1 MSQNQDYT
9 VNYTISVNATPAARE
24 VQNFADSVKK
34 LSSFNYD
41 TKPVLANINNLVNGI
56 DKLFKN
62 RLKGKKNPA
71 YTLNINTKS
80 TEKNLE
86 RVKTN
91 LDGVSKSLS
100 ILQQNLNQT
109 GTVAN
114 QFSKLQSLAPNKK
127 LPGALDHK
135 SAKSSADSILK
146 THNKVSASIKKVDH
160 ELKGIERGRQ
170 LNIKTDQA
178 VQRLNQVL
186 SLLRKIKASVG
197 TTMGL
202 RIAPEG
208 LVAGKGGS
216 LLAANR
222 GAFIM
227 SEKGNNKLQEKLYS
241 NRMLNDQRLI
251 QKRREQEQSNR
262 IKAENDAAKHLQRE
276 QERLRRQQEALER
289 KNLALQQRQQRETE
303 KQQQRNAVNA
313 VRGTMQ
319 QVRGNNV
326 AYDNRRR
333 AAINRLQYSKAPSIR
348 SLPVIGGMMNA
359 YMAYGFMKRELGE
372 AVEYANIMESA
383 HSILK
388 VADNDLGTF
397 EGRFVKMAQ
406 NVRNVGLDT
415 KFTALQ
421 VAEAVKYLAMA
432 GQDIETINQSI
443 RPIANLALIGD
454 NDISQIADLT
464 TNIMAGYDIKSD
476 SMGSVADIMAST
488 ISRSNVNI
496 VELAESFKMASGYLE
511 MAGVDFSEASAAVGI
526 LGNAGMKG
534 TMAGSA
540 LRAMSTRFARPTKQS
555 QAVLDRLG
563 IRFTYMKEVEGK
575 MVETLK
581 PLADIFEELN
591 AKNASMADMQLIFG
605 KIGGNAAM
613 MLLKNYEYLRTL
625 TMENKTSHGIST
637 DLALVKQNT
646 TKGLWYQVTSQL
658 SEGFMRGFE
667 VLEPQIKGMLRGF
680 LERFKAPEV
689 AKGFA
694 ALGRTLLDIL
704 SVIARIGSWF
714 VNNFHWIEPLL
725 FTGIVA
731 TRLFKLAGA
740 LTNIGVAVGFIG
752 KQSAAASSIGLI
764 SNLAGLGG
772 VGRLGAAGASRLSI
786 ADKRSL
792 VTAMQAAGISGKGAY
807 TRALLQGGMGTG
819 ANLLA
824 SRATS
829 GLFASQVATGNGLV
843 GAGASIAAIGSGAV
857 AATAGIAALVGALG
871 WVAYKTWK
879 IKEAKDAVQEDLN
892 MNIKYRYKS
901 LEDLYDALETTR
913 QKAVDT
919 KKAVDDIGNKTIG
932 ERSGESAFW
941 FTGNFWRAFAN
952 NLARSEGARG
962 LEYYSYSDVESDN
975 IKSGLKTIA
984 QQDGQERINA
994 AWSTFAKF
1002 RTAEE
1007 VNAFIKN
1014 IPHRYG
1020 QDKSSLD
1027 PDLWT
1032 ESRDGKKI
1040 TYKDGLLD
1048 KEESVAAKTLD
1059 YFNHMN
1065 KEVVPKI
1072 VTGAEI
1078 YRNAITSYD
1087 SAKQMVA
1094 KTGLDYSL
1102 FEVAGFKLDK
1112 NNQWIREQAPKDFT
1126 KEQREERLA
1135 GKYKLE
1141 DELKKT
1147 VENLRTNLGGQG
1159 EAAANVLRAA
1169 GISESMFSNEP
1180 HSKDPSPFDANPIT
1194 NNHLQDMDDGNAGG
1208 NYSGTGRLSSAA
1220 PKQVIVNISNLM
1232 SVATIDLMQS
1242 KEGQTAEVQNLKEQL
1257 AQALIDVVHDF
1268 DASWNG

>member
-9 VNYTISVNATPAARE
+9 VNYTISVNATPASRE

-41 TKPVLANINNLVNGI
+41 TKPALTNINNLVNGI
-56 DKLFKN
+56 DKIFKN
-62 RLKGKKNPA
+62 RLNKGSQNPR
-71 YTLNINTKS
+71 YSLNIDTKA
-80 TEKNLE
+80 TEKNLQNVTRNLINVG
-86 RVKTN
+86 RVLNVLQRGINNAK
-91 LDGVSKSLS
+91 LS
-100 ILQQNLNQT
+100 NDKI
-109 GTVAN
+109 
-114 QFSKLQSLAPNKK
+114 SKLIPVPPANKIIGNVDKKTVKKSADEILNIHKKLSESSRKIDRELKAIEKSRTLKINTGQTMQRLDQVHQKILKIKGSVASSLNLRLAP
-127 LPGALDHK
+127 
-135 SAKSSADSILK
+135 
-146 THNKVSASIKKVDH
+146 
-160 ELKGIERGRQ
+160 Q
-170 LNIKTDQA
+170 
-178 VQRLNQVL
+178 
-186 SLLRKIKASVG
+186 
-197 TTMGL
+197 GL
-202 RIAPEG
+202 TG
-208 LVAGKGGS
+208 GKGGS
-216 LLAANR
+216 LIATNR
-222 GAFIM
+222 GAFLM
-227 SEKGNNKLQEKLYS
+227 SEKGNN
-241 NRMLNDQRLI
+241 RL
-251 QKRREQEQSNR
+251 
-262 IKAENDAAKHLQRE
+262 
-276 QERLRRQQEALER
+276 QERLYANDALHRQRMQHKQEEKTLLER
-289 KNLALQQRQQRETE
+289 QNNRKKEDK
-303 KQQQRNAVNA
+303 KQGKDAAQI
-313 VRGTMQ
+313 VRGTIR
-319 QVRGNNV
+319 QVRGNNT

-333 AAINRLQYSKAPSIR
+333 AAINRLQYSRAPSVR
-348 SLPVIGGMMNA
+348 SLPVVGGMMNA
-359 YMAYGFMKRELGE
+359 YMAYSFMKRELGE

-383 HSILK
+383 RSILK

-397 EGRFVKMAQ
+397 EGRFAKMAQ

-421 VAEAVKYLAMA
+421 VAGAVKYLAMA
-432 GQDIETINQSI
+432 GQDIQTINQSI

-496 VELAESFKMASGYLE
+496 IELAESFKMAAGYLE
-511 MAGVDFSEASAAVGI
+511 MAGVDFSEASAAIGI

-563 IRFTYMKEVEGK
+563 VRFTYMKEVEGK
-575 MVETLK
+575 SVETLK

-605 KIGGNAAM
+605 KIGGNSAM
-613 MLLKNYEYLRTL
+613 MLLKNYEHLRTL
-625 TMENKTSHGIST
+625 TTENKTSHGIST

-667 VLEPQIKGMLRGF
+667 VLEPQIKGMLRSF

-694 ALGRTLLDIL
+694 ALGRTLLDIF

-740 LTNIGVAVGFIG
+740 LTNIGVAIGFIG
-752 KQSAAASSIGLI
+752 KQSAAASSIGFI
-764 SNLAGLGG
+764 SNLAGTGG
-772 VGRLGAAGASRLSI
+772 VGRLVAGGLGRLTMT
-786 ADKRSL
+786 DKRTI
-792 VTAMQAAGISGKGAY
+792 VTAMRAAGISGKGAY
-807 TRALLQGGMGTG
+807 TRALLQSGMGTG
-819 ANLLA
+819 LLT
-824 SRATS
+824 SRAAS

-857 AATAGIAALVGALG
+857 AATAGIAALVGTLG

-879 IKEAKDAVQEDLN
+879 IKEAKDAVQDDLDQN
-892 MNIKYRYKS
+892 VKYRYKS
-901 LEDLYDALETTR
+901 LADLYDALENTR
-913 QKAVDT
+913 QKAIDT

-941 FTGNFWRAFAN
+941 FTGNFWKAWTN
-952 NLARSEGARG
+952 GLARSEGARG
-962 LEYYSYSDVESDN
+962 LDNYSFGDVESDN

-994 AWSTFAKF
+994 AWSAFAKL

-1007 VNAFIKN
+1007 VNAFIQN
-1014 IPHRYG
+1014 VPHRYG
-1020 QDKSSLD
+1020 QDNSSLD
-1027 PDLWT
+1027 PNLWT
-1032 ESRDGKKI
+1032 ESRDGKKV

-1048 KEESVAAKTLD
+1048 KKESVAAKTID

-1065 KEVVPKI
+1065 NEVVPKI
-1072 VTGAEI
+1072 VTGAEL

-1087 SAKQMVA
+1087 NAKQMVA
-1094 KTGLDYSL
+1094 KTGLDYDL
-1102 FEVAGFKLDK
+1102 FGAAGFKLNK
-1112 NNQWIREQAPKDFT
+1112 NNQWVREQTPKGFT
-1126 KEQREERLA
+1126 KEQREKRLA
-1135 GKYKLE
+1135 KKYELE

-1159 EAAANVLRAA
+1159 EAAANVLKAA

-1194 NNHLQDMDDGNAGG
+1194 NNHLGDDGNAGG

-1232 SVATIDLMQS
+1232 SVATIDLMKS